1 LEKNLRIGNVN
12 RTITILGQELTISEV
27 LIVCIG
33 SILLP
38 LTIPAYAMISGLNW
52 SMLQILIAYG
62 LAFDIMSGCLVYNT
76 FRHKEIRYNEKQL
89 SGSVKHALLHMQPLV
104 VAAFFTQDLLVYIG
118 LYWLIMYIVFVSLFE
133 PVSRVKKKIE
143 NIIIGIFIM
152 INVVFF
158 GFCFVLIKDIPLLLY
173 GTIFYIILAPLTAFQ
188 CYAPIKSQRL
198 FGTAVVVFAC
208 VLNMMVL
215 KAPNG
220 FQWFIP
226 VLFVK
231 LFIGYNAKEK
241 IILEA

>member
-1 LEKNLRIGNVN
+1 MGISNMN
-12 RTITILGQELTISEV
+12 RTITIWGQEVTRSEI
-27 LIVCIG
+27 LIVCLC
-33 SILLP
+33 SILFP
-38 LTIPAYAMISGLNW
+38 LTIPVYAMISGLNL
-52 SMLQILIAYG
+52 SILQILIAYG

-104 VAAFFTQDLLVYIG
+104 VASFFTQALLLYIG

-143 NIIIGIFIM
+143 DIIIGIFII

-158 GFCFVLIKDIPLLLY
+158 GFCIVLIKDIPLLLY

-188 CYAPIKSQRL
+188 FYLPIKSQRL

-208 VLNMMVL
+208 ILNMMIL

-231 LFIGYNAKEK
+231 IFIGYNAREK